1 MHATCLTIFCSIVWQ
16 HCNSDGKHKLWS
28 SAFCY
33 WRVHVTTDSIVE
45 RSRNNSWHGNATMP
59 SLRIVVNL
67 HVAANNIKLF
77 RFAMEMQKWI
87 PFALLWS
94 CKIFH
99 TTVNHIS
106 RKVLGLDRSSGN
118 HTTYTGGR
126 FRPTC
131 DVADITS
138 KFLIVTRLVVLFQK

>member
-1 MHATCLTIFCSIVWQ
+1 
-16 HCNSDGKHKLWS
+16 
-28 SAFCY
+28 
-33 WRVHVTTDSIVE
+33 
-45 RSRNNSWHGNATMP
+45 MP